1 MTINLITT
9 TEELAALCQRLSCAE
24 FVTVDTEFMRETTF
38 WPKLCLAQLGGPK
51 EAAAVDTLAPGI
63 DLMPLFELL
72 CDPSVLKVFHAARQ
86 DLEIFHHLH
95 GRVPA
100 PLFDSQVAAMV
111 CGFGE
116 QVSYEALAAKLAN
129 ARLEKSSRF
138 TAWSHRP
145 LSDRQLKYAIG
156 DVTHLRVIYQ
166 RLSESLEQS
175 GRASWVAE
183 EMTALSDPEI
193 YAQHPENAWKRIKS
207 RNTDGRFLAVL
218 SQVAAWREREA
229 QTRDLPR
236 NRILRDEALLEIAA
250 RTPGTIDD
258 LARTRGLGKRLAE
271 GGMGR
276 GLMAA
281 VEAGLAIPAEDCPKV
296 AKARPPAR
304 GAGPVIE
311 LLKVLL
317 KMRCEANDVAQRLV
331 ASSAD
336 LERIATEDN
345 ADVSALNG
353 WRREIFGEDA
363 LALKAGKLA
372 LSIKGGRLRVDRLD
386 IIEAAD

>member
-1 MTINLITT
+1 MTVHVLTT
-9 TEELAALCQRLSCAE
+9 TEDLAALCGRLSAAE
-24 FVTVDTEFMRETTF
+24 FITVDTEFMRETTF
-38 WPKLCLAQLGGPK
+38 WPKLCLAQLAGPD
-51 EAAAVDTLAPGI
+51 EAAAVDTMAPGI
-63 DLMPLFELL
+63 DLAPLFELL

-95 GRVPA
+95 GRVPG

-116 QVSYEALAAKLAN
+116 QVSYEVLAAKLAN
-129 ARLEKSSRF
+129 ARLDKASRF
-138 TAWSHRP
+138 TDWSHRP
-145 LSDRQLKYAIG
+145 LSDRQLEYAIG

-166 RLSESLEQS
+166 RLSESLEKS
-175 GRASWVAE
+175 GRTAWVAE

-193 YAQHPENAWKRIKS
+193 YAQRPVNAWKRIKS
-207 RNTDGRFLAVL
+207 RSTDGRFLAVL

-229 QTRDLPR
+229 QNRDLPR

-276 GLMAA
+276 GLIAA
-281 VEAGLAIPAEDCPKV
+281 VEAGLAIPAEDRPRV

-331 ASSAD
+331 ATSAD
-336 LERIATEDN
+336 LERIATGDY
-345 ADVSALNG
+345 ADVPALHG

-372 LSIKGGRLRVDRLD
+372 LSIEGGRLRVDRLD